1 MPEREGASTV
11 QRLPLPAPSAPPVEA
26 PGPEAAGGGGEA
38 WGSSRGAMLFARL
51 RALDPEAEAA
61 DYQLQEQPEAREE
74 WDVEGLMSDIQLAEE
89 ELMRP

>member
-1 MPEREGASTV
+1 MCHNCELCYNS
-11 QRLPLPAPSAPPVEA
+11 
-26 PGPEAAGGGGEA
+26 GGGGEA

-61 DYQLQEQPEAREE
+61 DYQLQEQPEARDE